1 MAPIHSAIIMEKS
14 NNVEKLMWK
23 EVIWKPL
30 LNLTTLFTYDIYY
43 KLCLYNSLP
52 MCLCSD
58 KVIYVCYLKYKRK
71 KKGFLT
77 KPYPKSN
84 ELKCN
89 FILDLWWRP
98 LPLYFV
104 HSFYFKVGVL
114 LNCLICVDREVC
126 VCVCFPNCH
135 SNMKILQC
143 NFCFYSWRLW
153 WVFGHIGCRITFY
166 SQNYTTDEACC
177 SIIDLQ
183 LLEWLIWISI
193 GGKAS
198 VHNKRAMTRIRLHC

>member
-14 NNVEKLMWK
+14 NNVEKLMRK
-23 EVIWKPL
+23 EVIWKPF

-43 KLCLYNSLP
+43 
-52 MCLCSD
+52 
-58 KVIYVCYLKYKRK
+58 
-71 KKGFLT
+71 KGFLT

-89 FILDLWWRP
+89 FILDLWWRS

-114 LNCLICVDREVC
+114 LNCLICVDREVW

-135 SNMKILQC
+135 SNMKLLQC
-143 NFCFYSWRLW
+143 NFCFYCWRLW
-153 WVFGHIGCRITFY
+153 WVFGHLGCRIAFY
-166 SQNYTTDEACC
+166 SQSYTTDKACC
-177 SIIDLQ
+177 NNIDLQ
-183 LLEWLIWISI
+183 LL
-193 GGKAS
+193 
-198 VHNKRAMTRIRLHC
+198 